1 MMKKSLHSYTS
12 RERNYRKQET
22 VKAPYSYTFHES
34 WEEKKERA
42 VKIVRKLMEMY
53 PRKSMGEILQG
64 EPYFTLIRCIISQRT
79 KDETT
84 DRARE
89 VLFKHYPTMKALADA
104 SVEEIQKLLKENGV
118 GLWKTKG
125 RWIVEASRIL
135 LEKYGGKVPDHI
147 DELMK
152 LPGIGRKC
160 ANIVLAYGF
169 GRQAIPVD
177 THVNRIS
184 KRLGLAPPRV
194 APEKVEEYLSEL
206 IPRDLWI
213 YVNHAMVDHGKKIC
227 RPIRPKCNECPL
239 RELCPYAKGLVTDAD
254 IKGKAQG
261 SHS

>member
-1 MMKKSLHSYTS
+1 MAEAKSGSLSL
-12 RERNYRKQET
+12 EKF
-22 VKAPYSYTFHES
+22 TFDES
-34 WEEKKERA
+34 WEEKRKRAERI
-42 VKIVRKLMEMY
+42 VKILMETH
-53 PRKSMGEILQG
+53 PREKLLIGD
-64 EPYFTLIRCIISQRT
+64 PYRTLIHCIISQRMR
-79 KDETT
+79 DEVTYKVWE
-84 DRARE
+84 R
-89 VLFKHYPTMKALADA
+89 LFERYGDIHRIANTP
-104 SVEEIQKLLKENGV
+104 VEEMQEFLKKNGV

-125 RWIVEASRIL
+125 EWIVRASQII
-135 LEKYGGKVPDHI
+135 LEKYGGRVPDDI
-147 DELMK
+147 RELMN

-194 APEKVEEYLSEL
+194 PPEKVEEYLAEL
-206 IPRDLWI
+206 IPYEKWI
-213 YVNHAMVDHGKKIC
+213 YVNHAMVDHGKRIC
-227 RPIRPKCNECPL
+227 NPIRPKCNECPL